1 MAQIIIPTPLRKFTG
16 NQAKFEVSGQN
27 VQEAI
32 TALTEQFPALKT
44 NILEQ
49 DGSIRGFVRIYVG
62 DEDIKSLN
70 NGATAVQTDS
80 VISIIP
86 AIAGGVS

>member
-1 MAQIIIPTPLRKFTG
+1 MAQIIIPTPLRKFTS

-44 NILEQ
+44 NILAQ

-86 AIAGGVS
+86 AIAGGVV